1 VIRARKWVCALSSLP
16 IIAGIPAALAHSPYV
31 ALLLISL
38 ATWGYASWST
48 MGLTFPSDLFPQD
61 IFATVTGLSGLG
73 AGLVSTVFTLFIG
86 YIVDRFSYFP
96 AFVVA
101 GTVPLLATVIVLLLI
116 RAPENVREP
125 GS

>member
-1 VIRARKWVCALSSLP
+1 
-16 IIAGIPAALAHSPYV
+16 
-31 ALLLISL
+31 
-38 ATWGYASWST
+38 
-48 MGLTFPSDLFPQD
+48 M
-61 IFATVTGLSGLG
+61 
-73 AGLVSTVFTLFIG
+73 STVFTLFIG

-125 GS
+125 GSEGDHSGKGLG